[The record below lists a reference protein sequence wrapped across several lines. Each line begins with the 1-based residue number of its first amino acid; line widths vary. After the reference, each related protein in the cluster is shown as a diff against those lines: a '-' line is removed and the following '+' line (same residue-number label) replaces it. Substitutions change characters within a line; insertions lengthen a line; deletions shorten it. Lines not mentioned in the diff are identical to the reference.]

1 MRGHSRVSLA
11 QHDTRF
17 EVPALTGQL
26 FLGRVTMTKRSEP
39 RECDRREFLS
49 STAAT
54 GVGMLGL
61 AGRGVLA
68 AAPSDSSQVVNGKNA
83 QLVVHKTEIPVLET
97 PSALLDSQITP
108 LDVLFVRN
116 NQPLQNAATLKPF
129 PLKGW
134 KITLT
139 GMIDKPRSLDA
150 EKLAGM
156 EQVEHEMVLQ
166 CCGNGRSLFAG
177 SVKAKGTQWTR
188 GGMGN
193 LRVSGVRLLSVVRKL
208 GVRIGSGARFL
219 TAEGKDVPL
228 PGKEDFE
235 HSLPLDEAME
245 HSVLATRINGQP
257 IPAIHGGPVRLMTPG
272 FYGTMHIKWVSRL
285 RFEGDETDNYNQISR
300 YRVPRTLLQ
309 PGKPIKYTF
318 SNSKACWRMKTK
330 CVVLSPQPDAAVSAG
345 KPIAVRGVAFNDGS
359 TRIDSVQLSTDR
371 GQTWSRVR
379 LEIPRS
385 RFAWYRW
392 SATVELPVGK
402 WELWARTVDALG
414 RTQPLDGSIHWNP
427 SGYEW
432 NGVEKIA
439 VTVG

>member
-1 MRGHSRVSLA
+1 MLGVLLVLSVGNLLMNENHVLTGAGNRRRFLVTTAGLGAGVLGLPDAWSLA
-11 QHDTRF
+11 DEKPGADR
-17 EVPALTGQL
+17 VVKGKD
-26 FLGRVTMTKRSEP
+26 GR
-39 RECDRREFLS
+39 L
-49 STAAT
+49 
-54 GVGMLGL
+54 L
-61 AGRGVLA
+61 
-68 AAPSDSSQVVNGKNA
+68 
-83 QLVVHKTEIPVLET
+83 VHKTDIPVLET
-97 PSALLDSQITP
+97 PSALLGDQVTP
-108 LDVLFVRN
+108 LKALFVRN
-116 NQPLQNAATLKPF
+116 NQPLENAATLKPF

-134 KITLT
+134 KIALT
-139 GMIDKPRSLDA
+139 GMIDKPQTLDA
-150 EKLAGM
+150 GMLAGM

-193 LRVSGVRLLSVVRKL
+193 VRVSGVRLSSVIRKL
-208 GVRIGSGARFL
+208 GVHIGSGARFL
-219 TAEGKDVPL
+219 TAEGKDAPL

-235 HSLPLDEAME
+235 HSLPLDEAIE

-257 IPAIHGGPVRLMTPG
+257 IPAVHGGPVRLMTPG

-285 RFEGDETDNYNQISR
+285 RFENGETDNYNQIPR
-300 YRVPRTLLQ
+300 YRVPRNQLQ

-318 SNSKACWRMKTK
+318 ANSTACWRMKTK
-330 CVVLSPQPDAAVSAG
+330 CVVLAPEPDAAVAAD
-345 KPIAVRGVAFNDGS
+345 KPFTIRGVAFNDGS

-379 LEIPRS
+379 LEVPHS

-392 SATVELPVGK
+392 SATVSLPAGK
-402 WELWARTVDALG
+402 RELWARTVDALG

>member
-1 MRGHSRVSLA
+1 MTSR
-11 QHDTRF
+11 
-17 EVPALTGQL
+17 PGP
-26 FLGRVTMTKRSEP
+26 GGY
-39 RECDRREFLS
+39 DRRGFMA
-49 STAAT
+49 STAAL
-54 GVGMLGL
+54 GALGL
-61 AGRGVLA
+61 VGHDVLA
-68 AAPSDSSQVVNGKNA
+68 AAPSNSSQVVTGKNA
-83 QLVVHKTEIPVLET
+83 GLVVHGSKIPVLET

-116 NQPLQNAATLKPF
+116 NQPMGNAATLKPF
-129 PLKGW
+129 PLRGW
-134 KITLT
+134 KIALT

-150 EKLAGM
+150 RMLTEM
-156 EQVEHEMVLQ
+156 DQVEHEMVLQ
-166 CCGNGRSLFAG
+166 CCGNGRSLFAD

-193 LRVSGVRLLSVVRKL
+193 IRVSGVRLSALVRKL
-208 GVRIGSGARFL
+208 GVRIGTGARFL
-219 TAEGKDVPL
+219 TAEGKDTPL
-228 PGKEDFE
+228 PDKDDFE

-257 IPAIHGGPVRLMTPG
+257 IPAVHGGPVRLMTPG

-285 RFEGDETDNYNQISR
+285 RFEGDETDNYNHIPR
-300 YRVPRTLLQ
+300 YRVPRALLQ

-330 CVVLSPQPDAAVSAG
+330 CVVLSPQPDATVMAG
-345 KPIAVRGVAFNDGS
+345 KPVTVRGVAFNDGS
-359 TRIDSVQLSTDR
+359 TRIDSVQLSTDL
-371 GQTWSRVR
+371 GQTWSRIR

-392 SATVELPVGK
+392 SATVTLPAGK
-402 WELWARTVDALG
+402 RQLWARTVDALG

-439 VTVG
+439 VTASP

>member
-1 MRGHSRVSLA
+1 
-11 QHDTRF
+11 
-17 EVPALTGQL
+17 
-26 FLGRVTMTKRSEP
+26 MTKRFGPGEY
-39 RECDRREFLS
+39 DRREFMVS
-49 STAAT
+49 AAT
-54 GVGMLGL
+54 LGTGVLGL
-61 AGRGVLA
+61 SGRDVLA
-68 AAPSDSSQVVNGKNA
+68 EAPSDSSRVVTGKNA
-83 QLVVHKTEIPVLET
+83 QLVVHKSEIPVIET

-116 NQPLQNAATLKPF
+116 NQPLKNAATLKPF

-134 KITLT
+134 NIALT
-139 GMIDKPRSLDA
+139 GLVDKPRRFDA
-150 EKLAGM
+150 EMLAGM
-156 EQVEHEMVLQ
+156 DQVEHEMVLQ

-193 LRVSGVRLLSVVRKL
+193 VRVSGVRLSSVIRKL
-208 GVRIGSGARFL
+208 GVHIGSGARFL
-219 TAEGKDVPL
+219 TAEGKDAPL

-235 HSLPLDEAME
+235 HSLPLDEAIQ

-257 IPAIHGGPVRLMTPG
+257 IPAVHGGPVRLMTPG

-285 RFEGDETDNYNQISR
+285 RFENGETDNYNQIPR
-300 YRVPRTLLQ
+300 YRVPRNQLQ

-318 SNSKACWRMKTK
+318 ANSTACWRMKTK
-330 CVVLSPQPDAAVSAG
+330 CVVLAPEPDAAVAAD
-345 KPIAVRGVAFNDGS
+345 KPFAVRGVAFNDGS

-379 LEIPRS
+379 LEVPRS

-392 SATVELPVGK
+392 SATVSLPAGRR
-402 WELWARTVDALG
+402 ELWARTVDALG

-439 VTVG
+439 VRVG